1 MNKQRKWKAFIVLEF
16 LTQYYFTFGMLSQ
29 DNWWKASLA
38 LLLFYF
44 GANVVEGISGKE
56 AIDKT
61 KNNAIM

>member
-16 LTQYYFTFGMLSQ
+16 LTQYYFAFGMLTQ

-56 AIDKT
+56 KDLT
-61 KNNAIM
+61 NTNNKV